1 MKKWFYEYND
11 VNEDYERQRGKS
23 LWNYKK
29 IKRRVKGKGFLTQR
43 GRVNIKYFNERYNI
57 G

>member
-1 MKKWFYEYND
+1 MVLWIQWCY
-11 VNEDYERQRGKS
+11 EDYERQRGKAYEIIRK
-23 LWNYKK
+23 LNEEL
-29 IKRRVKGKGFLTQR
+29 REKGFLTQR